1 MASPGAAG
9 SIRLDKL
16 LWFLR
21 FARSRSMAQA
31 VVEAGHIRLDGRRI
45 MRSSCAVHV
54 GQTLVLPVGER
65 IEVVRLLVLPTRRG
79 PAAEAHACY
88 QSLDPAPP
96 AAANPTISGDGKA
109 VQANRARDPKQ

>member
-31 VVEAGHIRLDGRRI
+31 MVETGHIRLDGRRI
-45 MRSSCAVHV
+45 TRSSCAVHA
-54 GQTLVLPVGER
+54 GSTLVLPVGER
-65 IEVVRLLVLPTRRG
+65 IEVLRLLVLPVRRG
-79 PAAEAHACY
+79 PATEAQACY
-88 QSLDPAPP
+88 LRLDPALP
-96 AAANPTISGDGKA
+96 AAAPAAIGADGNA
-109 VQANRARDPKQ
+109 LHRERPDRPIQ

>member
-31 VVEAGHIRLDGRRI
+31 MVEAGHIRLDGRRI
-45 MRSSCAVHV
+45 TRSSCAVHA
-54 GQTLVLPVGER
+54 GSTLVLPVGEH
-65 IEVVRLLVLPTRRG
+65 IEVLRLLSLPLRRG
-79 PAAEAHACY
+79 AATEAQACY
-88 QSLDPAPP
+88 QRLDPARPR
-96 AAANPTISGDGKA
+96 AAASAIDAHGNALRPNLSDRPN
-109 VQANRARDPKQ
+109 Q